1 MATRLRLSWIKWLL
15 LLVTALFFT
24 RIWRQ
29 IPFERAER
37 LVRWLAD
44 QPGLAD
50 KFQDRSYRTPEA
62 LFILL
67 AFLLLTPL
75 VGLLAFL
82 LLQFA
87 STIGEG
93 VLESIGSLFG
103 VRARE
108 SRARFLVVRVMMF
121 AAVLVILYS
130 GSDMWLPRVQWLL
143 GLVARAYLAVRS

>member
-1 MATRLRLSWIKWLL
+1 MATRLRLSWVKWLL
-15 LLVTALFFT
+15 LLVGALLLMSL
-24 RIWRQ
+24 WRQ
-29 IPFERAER
+29 TRLGRAEE
-37 LVRWLAD
+37 LVQWLAN

-50 KFQDRSYRTPEA
+50 KFQDRSYRTPES

-103 VRARE
+103 LRARE
-108 SRARFLVVRVMMF
+108 SRARFLVVRATMF
-121 AAVLVILYS
+121 AAVLGILYS